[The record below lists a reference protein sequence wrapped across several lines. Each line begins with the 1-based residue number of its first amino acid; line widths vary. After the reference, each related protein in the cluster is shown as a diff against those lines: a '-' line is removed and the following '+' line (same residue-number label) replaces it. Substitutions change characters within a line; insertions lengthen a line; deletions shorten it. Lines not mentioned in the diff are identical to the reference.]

1 MAICLWMGPIAIR
14 PGLAADAGM
23 AAPLG
28 ALGFIVA
35 GLLLAVY
42 LLWRRLQAA
51 KARLEGMERRTVK
64 LNDDLERQWA
74 ATAHLQSVLD
84 ALPFPVW
91 WRGPDLSI
99 DGRNSAAAALID
111 PPPLIEPRIAARA
124 LKAGAAQ
131 SESRHFIMDGERRL
145 LELTESIIG
154 PDTGP
159 GAAGTV
165 GHAADVTTLERVQT
179 DLAEHVA
186 AHDEVLERL
195 AAAIAVFGPDR
206 RLKFFNTAF
215 TRLWR
220 IDASHI
226 HDEPTYSELLDILR
240 DLRRLPEIV
249 DFPMYKQEQDL
260 LFTSLIDPTE
270 SMLHLPDN
278 RTLRLVTAP
287 HPFGGLLFVYEDVT
301 DRLALERSYNTLIAV
316 QRETLNNFHEAVA
329 VYGADGRLRLW
340 NPALV
345 RHWRFNEFDL
355 QGEPRIGELLDKVRH
370 YFKPGTDWA
379 WLREKLVL
387 QVTEPKPLS
396 GRLERTNGTT
406 LQYTIVPLPDGGCLV
421 TYLDV
426 TDSIRVQRVL
436 EDRYAALEQADKLK
450 TEFIARMS
458 YELRTPL
465 NSIQGF
471 TELLLR
477 DEAVDG
483 LSSRQQEYLDDIGTA
498 AGQLLAMINNV
509 LDYAAIEAGYLEIK
523 RQPTD
528 LEPLLQDEVKRA
540 LPAADARGL
549 TLTLECA
556 AEIGSVML
564 DPSRFRQVVR
574 NLLSNAMKFTPAGG
588 AVAISALRDDGDM
601 VLSISDTGI
610 GFDDSSGDRLLKR
623 FEVGEGPVRGAGVG
637 LGLALVRS
645 LVELHGGTTS
655 LSSKA
660 GDGTVATCRIP
671 IGRPDRQLAT
681 TR

>member
-1 MAICLWMGPIAIR
+1 MAIFLWMGPITIR

-28 ALGFIVA
+28 ALGAIA
-35 GLLLAVY
+35 GGLLLALY
-42 LLWRRLQAA
+42 LFWRRLKAA
-51 KARLEGMERRTVK
+51 KQRLAAMERRTGK
-64 LNDDLERQWA
+64 LTDDLERQRS

-84 ALPFPVW
+84 TLPFPVW
-91 WRGPDLSI
+91 WRRSDLSI
-99 DGRNSAAAALID
+99 EGRNRAAAVLVD
-111 PPPLIEPRIAARA
+111 PPPLIETKLAARA
-124 LKAGAAQ
+124 AKAGAAQ
-131 SESRHFIMDGERRL
+131 SESRHFIVDGERRL
-145 LELTESIIG
+145 LELTESVIEQG
-154 PDTGP
+154 DE
-159 GAAGTV
+159 ATV
-165 GHAADVTTLERVQT
+165 GHATDVTTLERVQT

-226 HDEPTYSELLDILR
+226 RDEPTYSELLDILR

-249 DFPMYKQEQDL
+249 DFPMYKQEQDA
-260 LFTSLIDPTE
+260 LFTSLIDPAET
-270 SMLHLPDN
+270 MMHLPDN
-278 RTLRLVTAP
+278 RTLRVVTAP

-345 RHWRFNEFDL
+345 KHWRFNEFDL
-355 QGEPRIGELLDKVRH
+355 QGEPRIGELIDKVRH
-370 YFKPGTDWA
+370 YFKPSADWPR
-379 WLREKLVL
+379 LRERLVL

-483 LSSRQQEYLDDIGTA
+483 LSNRQQEYLDDIGTA
-498 AGQLLAMINNV
+498 TGQLLVMINNV

-528 LEPLLQDEVKRA
+528 MEPLLRDEIKRA
-540 LPAADARGL
+540 KPAADARGL
-549 TLTLECA
+549 SLTLDCA
-556 AEIGSVML
+556 ADIGPVVL
-564 DPSRFRQVVR
+564 DPNRFRQVLR

-588 AVAISALRDDGDM
+588 AVTVSALRDDGDA
-601 VLSISDTGI
+601 VLSIADTGV
-610 GFDDSSGDRLLKR
+610 GFDDSSGDRLFER
-623 FEVGEGPVRGAGVG
+623 FEVGDGQVRGSGVG

-645 LVELHGGTTS
+645 LIELHGGKVT
-655 LSSKA
+655 LSSTP
-660 GDGTVATCRIP
+660 GEGTVATCRIP
-671 IGRPDRQLAT
+671 VGRPDRQLAIV
-681 TR
+681 R

>member
-1 MAICLWMGPIAIR
+1 MAIFVWVGPIAIR
-14 PGLAADAGM
+14 PGLAADAAM

-28 ALGFIVA
+28 VLGFLVS
-35 GLLLAVY
+35 GLLLALY
-42 LLWRRLQAA
+42 LFWRRLRAA
-51 KARLEGMERRTVK
+51 KARLAAMERRTGK
-64 LNDDLERQWA
+64 LTDELDRQRSA
-74 ATAHLQSVLD
+74 ISHLQSVFD

-91 WRGPDLSI
+91 WRGADLSI
-99 DGRNSAAAALID
+99 EGRNRAAAALVD
-111 PPPLIEPRIAARA
+111 PPPLIEPRLAARA
-124 LKAGAAQ
+124 AKAGAAQ
-131 SESRHFIMDGERRL
+131 TESRHFIVDGERRL
-145 LELTESIIG
+145 LELTESVIDQG
-154 PDTGP
+154 DD
-159 GAAGTV
+159 GTV

-179 DLAEHVA
+179 DLAEQIA

-220 IDASHI
+220 IDAAHI
-226 HDEPTYSELLDILR
+226 RDEPTYSELLDILR
-240 DLRRLPEIV
+240 ELRRLPEIV
-249 DFPMYKQEQDL
+249 DFPMYKQEQDA
-260 LFTSLIDPTE
+260 LFTSLIDPAE
-270 SMLHLPDN
+270 SMMHLPDN

-345 RHWRFNEFDL
+345 QHWRFNEFDL

-370 YFKPGTDWA
+370 YFKPNADWA
-379 WLREKLVL
+379 RLREKLVL

-483 LSSRQQEYLDDIGTA
+483 LSGRQREYLDDIVTA
-498 AGQLLAMINNV
+498 TGQLLVMINNV
-509 LDYAAIEAGYLEIK
+509 LDCAAIEAGYLEIK

-528 LEPLLQDEVKRA
+528 LEPLLREEAERA
-540 LPAADARGL
+540 QPAIEARGL
-549 TLTLECA
+549 SLTLECA
-556 AEIGSVML
+556 DDVGPVVL
-564 DPSRFRQVVR
+564 DPNRFRQVLR

-588 AVAISALRDDGDM
+588 VITISARRDDGDI
-601 VLSISDTGI
+601 VLSIADTGV
-610 GFDDSSGDRLLKR
+610 GFDDSSGDRLLDR
-623 FEVGEGPVRGAGVG
+623 FEVGDGQVRGSGVG

-645 LVELHGGTTS
+645 LIELHGGQVA

-660 GDGTVATCRIP
+660 GVGTVATCRIP
-671 IGRPDRQLAT
+671 AGQPDRQLAT
-681 TR
+681 SR